1 MNEIAVQDVD
11 TGHSDQSSEV
21 HSLTD
26 GRTGKR
32 TDPETQFEIMR
43 RHAKGLSAYAISQQV
58 GCDHRT
64 VKAVIE
70 NWGTAGPKQRLEAF
84 RWQLVDE
91 IELGAS
97 EAAKRGKLDS
107 LLSLSDRLGVTEAP
121 KTQQTSVGVQVI
133 LNGGS
138 IPSELSPAKVR
149 ETSET
154 REIQAGNSEGLIS
167 QLMNTS
173 KSLEVGDLQ
182 ATSVSHD
189 HAEASAS
196 SDTVS
201 QQDNSQNQAKK
212 CDVITGGDRL

>member
-1 MNEIAVQDVD
+1 MNEIAVQVQPN
-11 TGHSDQSSEV
+11 TSQSEESS
-21 HSLTD
+21 HLSRYD
-26 GRTGKR
+26 GSRTP
-32 TDPETQFEIMR
+32 PEIQYEIMR
-43 RHAKGLSAYAISQQV
+43 RHRLGMAMKPIADQV
-58 GCDHRT
+58 GCDPRT

-70 NWGTAGPKQRLEAF
+70 NWGTEQHTLRLQAH
-84 RWQLVDE
+84 RSQVVDSL
-91 IELGAS
+91 ILGMHS
-97 EAAKRGKLDS
+97 AAEKGKLDS

-133 LNGGS
+133 LNGGA

-154 REIQAGNSEGLIS
+154 LEIQAGNSVGLIS
-167 QLMNTS
+167 QLMDTS

-182 ATSVSHD
+182 TTSVSHD

-201 QQDNSQNQAKK
+201 QQDNLQNQANK
-212 CDVITGGDRL
+212 CDVITGGDCL